1 MRLLISRR
9 KLEEQRRRVTL
20 SMFGMRF
27 LVLLLCLSAA
37 LSGAERGAKS
47 HQDFR
52 ADAEVAYQRKDY
64 AAAKAAIAA
73 ALALRPDSP
82 SYLHRLAA
90 FSALAGQPE
99 EALRLLNRIAVLG
112 VAVNVERDPDLASLQ
127 GTPGFALILRQF
139 TINRA
144 AQGEAEIIGEL
155 PGRTGIIEGIAF
167 RPRTGDLFL
176 GDVHHRCVWRRDR
189 TGQVARF
196 TADDEELL
204 GIFGVAI
211 DETRNVLWAAM
222 TALPEMSGYT
232 SEQKG
237 QSALAEFNLTTSELN
252 RVIPVPGDGRD
263 HGLGDLTIGP
273 DGTVYATDS
282 KAPIIWKFAP
292 DAEELEKVIDSPVF
306 SSLQGIVLEKRLL
319 LVADHANG
327 LFAVDL
333 ATGNITALPSPK
345 NATLIG
351 LDGIVSIPGGIVAV
365 QNGVDPQRVIR
376 VAVTPEL
383 DAITTVTVVAAGLP
397 NLQDLALITL
407 VNDRPTLIAG
417 TGWEL
422 FDAAKSKQPPAHTVR
437 IFQTPLP

>member
-1 MRLLISRR
+1 VRVLHLFSR
-9 KLEEQRRRVTL
+9 
-20 SMFGMRF
+20 
-27 LVLLLCLSAA
+27 
-37 LSGAERGAKS
+37 
-47 HQDFR
+47 
-52 ADAEVAYQRKDY
+52 
-64 AAAKAAIAA
+64 
-73 ALALRPDSP
+73 
-82 SYLHRLAA
+82 
-90 FSALAGQPE
+90 
-99 EALRLLNRIAVLG
+99 
-112 VAVNVERDPDLASLQ
+112 
-127 GTPGFALILRQF
+127 
-139 TINRA
+139 NRA

-167 RPRTGDLFL
+167 RARTGDLFL

-204 GIFGVAI
+204 GIFGIAI

-222 TALPEMSGYT
+222 TAVPEMSGYT
-232 SEQKG
+232 AEQKG

-282 KAPIIWKFAP
+282 KAPVIWKLSP
-292 DAEELEKVIDSPVF
+292 DAEELEKVIESPVF
-306 SSLQGIVLEKRLL
+306 SSQPGIVFEKGLL
-319 LVADHANG
+319 LVADYANG
-327 LFAVDL
+327 LFTVNL
-333 ATGNITALPSPK
+333 ATGNITALPPPK

-351 LDGIVSIPGGIVAV
+351 MDGIVAIPGGIAAI
-365 QNGVDPQRVIR
+365 QNGVEPQRVIR
-376 VAVTPEL
+376 VALSPEL
-383 DAITTVTVVAAGLP
+383 SAVTAVTVIAAGLP

-407 VNDRPTLIAG
+407 VNDRPTLVAG

-422 FDAAKSKQPPAHTVR
+422 FDAAKAKQPPAHTVW